1 MAALGLTQPLITE
14 GKTDA
19 KGLYRNTFA
28 RAARPLDSKIMVSN
42 GIFANM
48 SRFGRSVIPEK
59 CHEASNYLVTDEVC
73 DGLFADTLLTGFRAA
88 GLSVSKLV
96 VPSVADESGEYSTEP
111 SKNRGVF
118 DTLIDEILEQGISK
132 NSCIISLGGG
142 VVNNICG
149 VIASTLYRGITLV
162 HLTTTTM
169 GAFDA
174 AIDFKQ
180 GINHPLGKNLIG
192 TYWPATNI
200 LIDPTTFTSLSPRH
214 MLNGVA
220 EALKHGFCQSLELT
234 ELICRPLIDY
244 GTGKLRDPQYLLDVC
259 KACIEI
265 KVPTLTHYDAS
276 DYNEMCPQYGHA
288 IGHAVE
294 HLSWHDGREPML
306 HGEAVAIGMVVSA
319 EIAFLMGLCD
329 ETCVREHYDFV
340 QATGLPAFVP
350 SSLTIDDVLYKMS
363 FDKHHVKKPTMG
375 LPSTM
380 GTFAK
385 NDDSFAFEVDEEV
398 IAQALQANM
407 DKRPESEPTIRK
419 ATNDSAADLIAACVT
434 CNTVAPMMSVEKL
447 APWASRSQPMQYPCM
462 CCAP

>member
-1 MAALGLTQPLITE
+1 
-14 GKTDA
+14 
-19 KGLYRNTFA
+19 
-28 RAARPLDSKIMVSN
+28 
-42 GIFANM
+42 
-48 SRFGRSVIPEK
+48 
-59 CHEASNYLVTDEVC
+59 
-73 DGLFADTLLTGFRAA
+73 
-88 GLSVSKLV
+88 
-96 VPSVADESGEYSTEP
+96 
-111 SKNRGVF
+111 
-118 DTLIDEILEQGISK
+118 
-132 NSCIISLGGG
+132 
-142 VVNNICG
+142 
-149 VIASTLYRGITLV
+149 
-162 HLTTTTM
+162 
-169 GAFDA
+169 
-174 AIDFKQ
+174 
-180 GINHPLGKNLIG
+180 
-192 TYWPATNI
+192 
-200 LIDPTTFTSLSPRH
+200 
-214 MLNGVA
+214 
-220 EALKHGFCQSLELT
+220 
-234 ELICRPLIDY
+234 
-244 GTGKLRDPQYLLDVC
+244 
-259 KACIEI
+259 
-265 KVPTLTHYDAS
+265 
-276 DYNEMCPQYGHA
+276 
-288 IGHAVE
+288 
-294 HLSWHDGREPML
+294 ML

-407 DKRPESEPTIRK
+407 DKRPESAPTIRK